1 MAIPPRSEEWS
12 DEIDPKE
19 AGNFWSDAWHGV
31 TDTVST
37 VGKGIGDVAT
47 GNFSQLGKDVSKG
60 VKNFEKDYS
69 QIGKDVKRDM
79 SSAWNVVKHYGPEI
93 LTGAAMIGLGV
104 ATGGIG
110 FAAEG
115 ALVGAADLAGTVA
128 VDAAADTAAT
138 AVTDTAVSATED
150 VAGSAL
156 KTVGKDAV
164 DSVAK
169 DTTKSVLK
177 DTTKSIA
184 EDTADSTAKPS
195 GLVDS
200 AGRSIPSTLADDTA
214 ADTATDSAASGIRSK
229 IQNALQTV
237 KDNPT
242 FQKAKSFATN
252 PLTVGVGMAAEQQA
266 NSSDGSSQ
274 PTTPATPPPTITPQ
288 TFAPVNINPTSQ
300 AEGAAIQGNVY
311 TGSANSNDKILDLI
325 NQFGLHPEDIKSSL
339 TSWA

>member
-60 VKNFEKDYS
+60 IKTFEKDYS

-115 ALVGAADLAGTVA
+115 ALIGAADLAGTVA
-128 VDAAADTAAT
+128 VDAAAETAAT
-138 AVTDTAVSATED
+138 AVADTAISATED
-150 VAGSAL
+150 VAASAL

-164 DSVAK
+164 ESVAK
-169 DTTKSVLK
+169 GTTKSVLK
-177 DTTKSIA
+177 DTTKTLGKDAIESA
-184 EDTADSTAKPS
+184 PKPS
-195 GLVDS
+195 GLVD
-200 AGRSIPSTLADDTA
+200 ATGKSIPSALTDTA
-214 ADTATDSAASGIRSK
+214 ASDAESAASSGIRSK
-229 IQNALQTV
+229 IQDALQTV
-237 KDNPT
+237 KDNPK
-242 FQKAKSFATN
+242 FQKAKDFATN
-252 PLTVGVGMAAEQQA
+252 PLTVGGGIMAEQQA
-266 NSSDGSSQ
+266 NAPDAPS
-274 PTTPATPPPTITPQ
+274 TPPPAPPPGTIAPQ
-288 TFAPVNINPTSQ
+288 TFAPVNTNPTGE
-300 AEGAAIQGNVY
+300 AEGSAIQGNVY
-311 TGSANSNDKILDLI
+311 TGSANGSDKILDLI